1 MTNTDI
7 QRLLVFLKDNER
19 RVIEARYLQGKTIKE
34 TGEEIGVSK
43 TRVTE
48 IEKRGIAKL
57 RRQLRKEAVILPLTV
72 KGKA

>member
-7 QRLLVFLKDNER
+7 QRLLVFLRDNER
-19 RVIEARYLQGKTIKE
+19 RVIEARYIHGKTLKE
-34 TGEEIGVSK
+34 TGKELGISK

-48 IEKRGIAKL
+48 IEKRGVSKI
-57 RRQLRKEAVILPLTV
+57 RRQLRKEAVILPLTA